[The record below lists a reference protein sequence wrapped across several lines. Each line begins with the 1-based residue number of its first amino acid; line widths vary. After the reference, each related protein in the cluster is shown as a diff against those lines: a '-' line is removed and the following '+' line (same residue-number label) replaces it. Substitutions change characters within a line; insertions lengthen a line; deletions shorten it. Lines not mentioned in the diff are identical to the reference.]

1 MLPALCVAL
10 FGLGLLLLLLVLIP
24 ILGAA
29 FSDDVKKAM
38 EDEAQKNAEEPT
50 LSVAAALCATWIFI
64 AICAGLFMFDS
75 ECFLIDG
82 VFLYA
87 NCVLLIVFLFHSD

>member
-24 ILGAA
+24 ICGAA

-38 EDEAQKNAEEPT
+38 DDEAQKNQEQPT
-50 LSVAAALCATWIFI
+50 ASVAAVLIAAWIFT
-64 AICAGLFMFDS
+64 AICAGSF
-75 ECFLIDG
+75 
-82 VFLYA
+82 
-87 NCVLLIVFLFHSD
+87 NRFH